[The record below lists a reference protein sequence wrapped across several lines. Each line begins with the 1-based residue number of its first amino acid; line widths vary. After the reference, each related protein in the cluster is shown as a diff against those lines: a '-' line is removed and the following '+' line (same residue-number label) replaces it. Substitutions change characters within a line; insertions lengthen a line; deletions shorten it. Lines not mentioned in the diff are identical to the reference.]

1 MVAVLEHAMLN
12 SHPVIDA
19 FAYRR
24 TRKKNKDRAAHHGG
38 IEASEGEGE
47 GDGEDIPGGGAAPAT
62 KVWRPLWYYEVRAWE
77 LKRSLKRTREETLKD
92 IRHEA
97 FLVDAEEGIK
107 GTFQPHLGT
116 WRAKAKGKNSWL
128 NLNDNMFDTKSGIAQ
143 AIYNAHGKD
152 WRKHVSLRPAMRRE
166 RKRELH
172 CMKRRMAKRDRPWK
186 CTEPN
191 LAALAALHSHTREGD
206 EYIRRKKSRRAEG

>member
-1 MVAVLEHAMLN
+1 MVAVLEQAMLN

-24 TRKKNKDRAAHHGG
+24 ARKKDKIKAAAV
-38 IEASEGEGE
+38 ASRDENEEGEDE
-47 GDGEDIPGGGAAPAT
+47 GEDNPGGGAAPT
-62 KVWRPLWYYEVRAWE
+62 IKVWRPLWYYEVRAWE

-116 WRAKAKGKNSWL
+116 WRAKAKGKNGWL
-128 NLNDNMFDTKSGIAQ
+128 NLNGNMFDTKSGIAQ
-143 AIYNAHGKD
+143 AIYNAYGKD

-166 RKRELH
+166 RKRELQ
-172 CMKRRMAKRDRPWK
+172 CMRRRMAKRDRPWK

-191 LAALAALHSHTREGD
+191 LAALAALHSHSRDGD
-206 EYIRRKKSRRAEG
+206 EHIKKKKRRC